1 MLILGVDDIPISYHR
16 LIKQHRGN
24 GHHLRLSSSVFNG
37 WTVQSLVA
45 PTTYNFPHYQHDST
59 GRSGFASLVWKN
71 ASNDPTNDASNIKD
85 GRQYRSLLCIN
96 LQYGMMSTC
105 DIDTQPCPWR
115 EYSWEASREMC
126 RRPAWQRT
134 GWKIGETGVKSCCCF
149 IFTWLKIRQLQG
161 WRELLRSW
169 LLPPLPLLSP

>member
-1 MLILGVDDIPISYHR
+1 MVEQSNHLLHLLHIIFHITSMIAQVEAGLPVLSERMPAMIPPMMPPTSKMVDNIAA
-16 LIKQHRGN
+16 
-24 GHHLRLSSSVFNG
+24 SSAS
-37 WTVQSLVA
+37 
-45 PTTYNFPHYQHDST
+45 TYKMEIIIIF
-59 GRSGFASLVWKN
+59 
-71 ASNDPTNDASNIKD
+71 
-85 GRQYRSLLCIN
+85 
-96 LQYGMMSTC
+96 

-126 RRPAWQRT
+126 RRPAWQRR